1 MVLLR
6 SCKVFTCCLPS
17 CLLSKLDKRTMVIFV
32 RRWSQRSQLERAV
45 GAALGRVGPRWCHG
59 GGWMGRS
66 WELKTQAL
74 WGLGVRLLCE

>member
-32 RRWSQRSQLERAV
+32 HRWSQRSQLERAV
-45 GAALGRVGPRWCHG
+45 GAALGRVGPEVVPRWG
-59 GGWMGRS
+59 VDGKVLGAEDTG
-66 WELKTQAL
+66 A
-74 WGLGVRLLCE
+74 LGVGSPLVV